1 MAERTK
7 WTPEM
12 VERLRELYN
21 RNWTPLEIAQEMGLP
36 FEVVK
41 SKISNEKTK
50 EKKAE
55 KGFTFKLE
63 PDTAPAEEP
72 EPDTPPCSATEFP
85 EQELTEEL
93 LTKAEA
99 AAIAD
104 FIEFFLFDAIR
115 KDTETDNIKWLI
127 CIVRAF
133 DKLCAFSGYKPGS
146 GPDSEEAEE

>member
-41 SKISNEKTK
+41 SKINNERTAA
-50 EKKAE
+50 KKAE

-63 PDTAPAEEP
+63 PDAAPAENP
-72 EPDTPPCSATEFP
+72 EPNTPPCSATEFP

-99 AAIAD
+99 WAIAD
-104 FIEFFLFDAIR
+104 FIEFWILDAIR
-115 KDTETDNIKWLI
+115 KADGLNSVWLFSL
-127 CIVRAF
+127 VRAF
-133 DKLCAFSGYKPGS
+133 DKLCAFSGYKTGKYVI
-146 GPDSEEAEE
+146 EEAAE

>member
-1 MAERTK
+1 MATKTK

-12 VERLRELYN
+12 VSRLHELRD
-21 RNWTPLEIAQEMGLP
+21 RNWTVLEIAQEMGLP
-36 FEVVK
+36 FEVVQGRINREK
-41 SKISNEKTK
+41 SGKLDAVDAVKT
-50 EKKAE
+50 
-55 KGFTFKLE
+55 
-63 PDTAPAEEP
+63 
-72 EPDTPPCSATEFP
+72 DTPPFSGTEFP

-146 GPDSEEAEE
+146 VPDSEEAEE

>member
-63 PDTAPAEEP
+63 PDAAPAEEP
-72 EPDTPPCSATEFP
+72 QPDTPTCSATEFP

-99 AAIAD
+99 WAIAD
-104 FIEFFLFDAIR
+104 FIEFWILEAIR
-115 KDTETDNIKWLI
+115 KADGLSSVWLFNL
-127 CIVRAF
+127 VRAF
-133 DKLCAFSGYKPGS
+133 DKLCAYSGYKPGAF
-146 GPDSEEAEE
+146 DSEEANK